1 MLEILLCCKRS
12 RKPEP
17 ISVIICRKFV
27 VILFVSITLAVLV
40 ILSNGVHNDT
50 PTITRKYSSMEHFP
64 VPVVYMTSG
73 YQFNIECY
81 YYFTTNKGE
90 DGTLNNEYVKQPT
103 YDNSSRE
110 WNGSFFPD
118 NLSFII
124 GDVNKTQNQRNI
136 ASFRLRFKITSPKYI
151 STSDGSTSFGLYM
164 HDQEYNP
171 FNDPLANRYALRL
184 SRKQR
189 TILRDSPLNN
199 LGLLQRYPSQSYV
212 VINERVYDTTKN
224 SSLASFQIF
233 PLSFLL
239 ETEIDQRNKNALT
252 VVSNVL
258 AIWGGL
264 TAFYIFLFGDN
275 AIKPW
280 GFVQERV
287 LKNVMHNKLRT
298 APFKKKGTPEERIEA
313 LETFLK
319 DYVIDVGLIDQ
330 LNKSPYKSH
339 EDEEK

>member
-136 ASFRLRFKITSPKYI
+136 ASFRLRFKITSPMYI

-171 FNDPLANRYALRL
+171 FNDPLANVTEDYSSFINSLQRNALYDTGNRYALRL

-212 VINERVYDTTKN
+212 VINER
-224 SSLASFQIF
+224 
-233 PLSFLL
+233 
-239 ETEIDQRNKNALT
+239 
-252 VVSNVL
+252 
-258 AIWGGL
+258 
-264 TAFYIFLFGDN
+264 DN